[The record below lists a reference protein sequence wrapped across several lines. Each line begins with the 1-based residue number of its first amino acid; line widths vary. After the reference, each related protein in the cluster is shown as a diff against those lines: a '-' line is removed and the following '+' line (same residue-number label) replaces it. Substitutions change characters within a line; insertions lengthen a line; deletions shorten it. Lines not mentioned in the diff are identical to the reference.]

1 MVGDISVTQTF
12 TGQTLQANTGTFNR
26 DGTGPFSFGIS
37 CTTCGNGVLGITSDL
52 VLSIANATIADVTAG
67 NPINIFVADV
77 FSGQTGNTGPV
88 DAGIAA
94 VPEPST
100 WAMLL
105 LGFAGMG
112 FMAYVRKS
120 KPALMAA

>member
-1 MVGDISVTQTF
+1 
-12 TGQTLQANTGTFNR
+12 
-26 DGTGPFSFGIS
+26 
-37 CTTCGNGVLGITSDL
+37 
-52 VLSIANATIADVTAG
+52 VTAG

-112 FMAYVRKS
+112 FMAYRRKS